1 MHLQNKRKC
10 HKEYF
15 DWHHNGRLMLKASL
29 PNNGMDFQWSQT
41 LHFFNDQFMWEK
53 APNLKILN
61 TDITA
66 GWEVTENSL
75 TGMTQISNI
84 PSVAKLEWQSPRST
98 FRRMAKTCHRSP
110 IWFGKSVSAP
120 PKNMLMSFCILIFHV
135 WVGVFVAPT
144 VMERRQTIRN
154 GHPTAGIRCSP
165 FLWESSSWF
174 RKCTTCKFS
183 TKNLIPRFV
192 NVILCYGVSLCF
204 PISLCYGVI

>member
-66 GWEVTENSL
+66 GWEVTENSFDWF
-75 TGMTQISNI
+75 GPDSFM
-84 PSVAKLEWQSPRST
+84 RSWYYDNSKPT
-98 FRRMAKTCHRSP
+98 DVDDFGSP
-110 IWFGKSVSAP
+110 IYSNGFALCSATLD
-120 PKNMLMSFCILIFHV
+120 N
-135 WVGVFVAPT
+135 
-144 VMERRQTIRN
+144 Q
-154 GHPTAGIRCSP
+154 
-165 FLWESSSWF
+165 
-174 RKCTTCKFS
+174 
-183 TKNLIPRFV
+183 V
-192 NVILCYGVSLCF
+192 NHQMIN
-204 PISLCYGVI
+204 

>member
-110 IWFGKSVSAP
+110 IWFGKIVSALLKICWCP
-120 PKNMLMSFCILIFHV
+120 S
-135 WVGVFVAPT
+135 VFWYS
-144 VMERRQTIRN
+144 MCL
-154 GHPTAGIRCSP
+154 CSTNRDGAETNNSQWP
-165 FLWESSSWF
+165 SNSRDPMQPVLV
-174 RKCTTCKFS
+174 R
-183 TKNLIPRFV
+183 I
-192 NVILCYGVSLCF
+192 VIM
-204 PISLCYGVI
+204 ISKMYDM

>member
-120 PKNMLMSFCILIFHV
+120 PKNILMSFCILIFHV
-135 WVGVFVAPT
+135 SLQHQPWWSGDKQFAMAIQQQGYDAARSCENRHHDFENVRHVNFQP
-144 VMERRQTIRN
+144 RIWS
-154 GHPTAGIRCSP
+154 H
-165 FLWESSSWF
+165 FLWMLSCLMVLLW
-174 RKCTTCKFS
+174 C
-183 TKNLIPRFV
+183 
-192 NVILCYGVSLCF
+192 
-204 PISLCYGVI
+204 